1 MGGDG
6 ASQPVLN
13 LHLFKGNP
21 VFAFSNLAALLNYSA
36 TSGVI
41 FLLSLYLQYVQGLSP
56 SQAGLILIAQPVMM
70 TVLSLVAGRL
80 SDRVEPRLLSSAGM
94 ALTAVGLFSL
104 ATLGETTPLWF
115 IAAVLLMLGTGFGIF
130 SSPNTNAVMS
140 AVDRRF
146 YGVASGNARDD
157 APDRP
162 DDEHGHCDDRVRRSP
177 GPGPFGAENHAAFV
191 VSVQTAFA
199 VFGLLCSGGVL
210 ASLVRGKVRDREPE
224 SARAGTARASEL
236 GW

>member
-1 MGGDG
+1 MR
-6 ASQPVLN
+6 APQPVLN

-41 FLLSLYLQYVQGLSP
+41 FLLSLYLQYVQGLNP

-94 ALTAVGLFSL
+94 GLTAVGLFSL
-104 ATLGETTPLWF
+104 ATLGETTALWF

-146 YGVASGNARDD
+146 YGVASGTLGTMRLTGQMTSMAIAMTVFAVHLGRE
-157 APDRP
+157 PI
-162 DDEHGHCDDRVRRSP
+162 
-177 GPGPFGAENHAAFV
+177 GAENHVAFV
-191 VSVQTAFA
+191 VAVQTAFA
-199 VFGLLCSGGVL
+199 IFGLLCCGGVL
-210 ASLVRGKVRDREPE
+210 ASLVRGKVRDREQE
-224 SARAGTARASEL
+224 AARAGTV
-236 GW
+236 